1 MRIIK
6 GDVLVLFT
14 DGVTEAKNNAK
25 EFYDY
30 AHLRKLLERMDT
42 SMLPAREIKTRIIE
56 DVKRFTGSAQQAD
69 DMTVLVVKAL

>member
-1 MRIIK
+1 MK

-14 DGVTEAKNNAK
+14 DGVTEAKNSAR

-30 AHLRKLLERMDT
+30 AGLRKLLEKTDT
-42 SMLPAREIKTRIIE
+42 STLSAKEIKNSIIE
-56 DVKRFTGSAQQAD
+56 DVKRFAGAAHQAD